1 MHDSVSGDLESK
13 LVVLLLGG
21 QNAIDEEIGSF
32 EVIRFDSQLL
42 NGVPSGLIA
51 SVHVDLRA
59 CFGVTQPVA
68 ENWNWSYQTAM
79 NTE

>member
-32 EVIRFDSQLL
+32 EVIGFDSQLF
-42 NGVPSGLIA
+42 NGVPSRLIA
-51 SVHVDLRA
+51 SVYVDLRV

-68 ENWNWSYQTAM
+68 ENWNRSY
-79 NTE
+79 